1 MRDATTVAIV
11 DDHELIGLAIRGI
24 LADADGLEF
33 TRHTF
38 TVSALVSG
46 PRDADLVLLDLNLRD
61 GSHPAENVAA
71 LKRWGA
77 KVLVLTSA
85 ENPYLVREAARTAAE
100 GLVRKSAPTEV
111 LRTALFD
118 AARGH
123 LALSP
128 EWASAL
134 DTDPLMAAA
143 PLTEREREVLSL
155 YASGLG
161 AKQVASRL
169 FVSENTVD
177 DHLRRIRSVYQ
188 QIGRPAAT
196 KIDLYRRGVEDGFLP
211 GPTRG

>member
-1 MRDATTVAIV
+1 MTDATTVAIV
-11 DDHELIGLAIRGI
+11 DDHELIALAVRGI
-24 LADADGLEF
+24 LADADGLDF
-33 TRHTF
+33 ARHAP
-38 TVSALVSG
+38 TVAALVSG
-46 PRDADLVLLDLNLRD
+46 PCDADIVLLDLNLRD
-61 GSHPAENVAA
+61 GSHPAANVTA
-71 LKRWGA
+71 LTQWGA
-77 KVLVLTSA
+77 KVIVLTSA
-85 ENPYLVREAARTAAE
+85 EDPYLVREAARTAAE

-111 LRTALFD
+111 LVKALRE

-123 LALSP
+123 LALGP

-134 DTDPLMAAA
+134 DTDPLLAAA
-143 PLTEREREVLSL
+143 PLTDREREVLSL

-161 AKQVASRL
+161 AKQVARQL